1 MQKEKDQIKEEIK
14 NLIAKSNAVLRASQN
29 RQRVVAYLY
38 IIFSLFALSFFGF
51 FAIRPTLTTISDLN
65 KKLDEEKLTL
75 KQLKEKNAA
84 LKSLSAQYID
94 IEPDLGL
101 VDNAIPQSPQIAQLV
116 RQIEVLTKQFNLTVK
131 KIDTGL
137 MELYPARNATS
148 SIYSFIFSVSVSGN
162 EKDVNA
168 FIGEVINMG
177 RMVGIERLSTGKK
190 LDNVYSST
198 ITGRAFFHKE

>member
-38 IIFSLFALSFFGF
+38 IIFSLFALSFFGL

-75 KQLKEKNAA
+75 KQLQEKNAA

-148 SIYSFIFSVSVSGN
+148 SIYSFSFSVSVSGN